1 MKPDAKSKK
10 IPAVIYFYLIYQPMR
25 KDVNKKL
32 LFCALCQK
40 VVICWISLTSTI
52 ETHVFLTCCLAYSSK
67 PIVKEYRL

>member
-32 LFCALCQK
+32 LFCALCQ
-40 VVICWISLTSTI
+40 ISCYLLDFP
-52 ETHVFLTCCLAYSSK
+52 HVNNRNPCVPYLLFGIFIKTN
-67 PIVKEYRL
+67 R